1 MSGFTATGTTS
12 ATPDAIANAPFWPA
26 IAPASVRAS
35 MRLDGTVTD
44 ARLRHA
50 IVAAMLAVND
60 ALDAWAQAQQAAGY
74 AALADVP
81 STTVDGVSRRVQ
93 LYLRAVAC
101 ATAVEVAERYRSFDA
116 TDSANQRADDL
127 SPSITELRR
136 DQRWAVR
143 DLQNLPRNTAELI

>member
-12 ATPDAIANAPFWPA
+12 AAPDVITNAPFWPA
-26 IAPASVRAS
+26 IAPDAVRAS
-35 MRLDGTVTD
+35 MRLDGTVADT
-44 ARLRHA
+44 RLRHA

-60 ALDAWAQAQQAAGY
+60 ALDAWAQTQQAAGW

-143 DLQNLPRNTAELI
+143 DLQNLPRSTVELI

>member
-26 IAPASVRAS
+26 IAPTSVRAS

-60 ALDAWAQAQQAAGY
+60 ALQTWADKQQAAGY
-74 AALADVP
+74 AVLADVP

-93 LYLRAVAC
+93 LYQRAVAC

-136 DQRWAVR
+136 DQH
-143 DLQNLPRNTAELI
+143 LSLIHI